1 MGDGKYR
8 FKPQVNF
15 KRVMADESVFRM
27 QGNISGEITEGT
39 TGRLLGAVDFDGAI
53 SDIWL
58 SVGAS
63 GKDAAED
70 LSIEADVFINGTT
83 CLTTK
88 PKIEHI
94 TGEDSQQKTTLAAAV
109 DTGITEAGLLATAI
123 SFSAGDVLTYDFY
136 ITRTASP
143 TTEIEAP
150 CLVVDLVPTK

>member
-8 FKPQVNF
+8 MRPQVNF
-15 KRVMADESVFRM
+15 KRVLADEAVFRVE
-27 QGNISGEITEGT
+27 GKYSGEITASK
-39 TGRLLGAVDFDGAI
+39 TGGLLGAVDFDGTV

-63 GKDAAED
+63 GKDASED
-70 LSIEADVFINGTT
+70 LSIEADVFINGVT

-88 PKIEHI
+88 PKIEHV
-94 TGEDSQQKTTLAAAV
+94 TGEDSQQKTTLDSAA
-109 DTGITEAGLLATAI
+109 DTGITEAALLATAT

-136 ITRTASP
+136 VTRTASP

-150 CLVVDLVPTK
+150 CLVVDLMPNK